1 MDIPA
6 NQLKPEVLRT
16 IAEEFVTRE
25 GTDYG
30 DMEVSLD
37 EKIDQVLGQ
46 IKKGLAVIRFD
57 PTTESCGIFPV
68 E

>member
-1 MDIPA
+1 MDIPID
-6 NQLKPEVLRT
+6 QLKPELLRS

-37 EKIDQVLGQ
+37 EKVAQVMDQ
-46 IKKGLAVIRFD
+46 IKRGLAVIRFD
-57 PTTESCGIFPV
+57 TKTQTCGVFPV
-68 E
+68 D

>member
-6 NQLKPEVLRT
+6 DQLKPELLRS

-37 EKIDQVLGQ
+37 EKVSIS
-46 IKKGLAVIRFD
+46 IRLFL
-57 PTTESCGIFPV
+57 PG
-68 E
+68 